1 MKRISIRPEDL
12 EVTSF
17 ETAPSRLD
25 EWSVAGPRTVP
36 MTCGCGT
43 YNGCTTP
50 QVAC

>member
-1 MKRISIRPEDL
+1 MKSISIRPEDL
-12 EVTSF
+12 QVTSF
-17 ETAPSRLD
+17 EVAPLPVEGRLL
-25 EWSVAGPRTVP
+25 GPRTIP

>member
-1 MKRISIRPEDL
+1 MKRIAIRPEDL
-12 EVTSF
+12 QVTSF
-17 ETAPSRLD
+17 ETAPPLLEGRF
-25 EWSVAGPRTVP
+25 EGPRTIP